1 MQLRSRGDQGRKEG
15 GGTEDGIEGDIVDCT
30 KGVSNIFACCIVD
43 AVDGIQSMEVD
54 GVQAGRAS
62 AS

>member
-1 MQLRSRGDQGRKEG
+1 MQLQSRGDQGRKEEG
-15 GGTEDGIEGDIVDCT
+15 GAEDGIEGDIVDLT
-30 KGVSNIFACCIVD
+30 EGVSSVFVCCIVD

-54 GVQAGRAS
+54 VVQAGKAS